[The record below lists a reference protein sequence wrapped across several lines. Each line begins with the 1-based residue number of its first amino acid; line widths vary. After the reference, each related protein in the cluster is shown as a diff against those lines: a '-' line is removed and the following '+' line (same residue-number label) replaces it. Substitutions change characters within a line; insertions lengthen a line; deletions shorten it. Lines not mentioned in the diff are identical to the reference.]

1 MRRDYM
7 LSIRV
12 HGTVLAMLCWVPL
25 VLAQQAE
32 PPKEVSEPASLV
44 IEPEML
50 VLEVGDTR
58 KLEVSVLD
66 TEGGAVEAEI
76 LFFSLARRSVTID
89 KAGKVTAHAPGNFRV
104 SVGVRRKDKSL
115 LRKNV
120 SVKVSYPPLQE
131 MGFVGLR
138 NEMYQGTSVELKVH
152 VTDASG
158 AVRNDEVVQF
168 SVSDSKLARILSPGV
183 LKVEGVG
190 DVNVIAQAGG
200 IKTEET
206 VQIIPNPV
214 QSIELIVDQ
223 TVARTG
229 DVLHFT
235 ARGKDALGR
244 QVNYLPISFSV
255 SFQPTEHPAPGA
267 SGQIDNQGRFVAELP
282 GRYTVVASSGGMSE
296 RQTVEIRARNVGRK
310 LELVG
315 HAPVRDK
322 HTSDL
327 WVWEGVDG
335 RDYAVTGTW
344 SADGEAYFWD
354 VTDPANMKQI
364 GSYKVDA
371 RTVNDVKVSADGR
384 ICVISREGASNRR
397 NGLVILDVSNPAEVK
412 ELSAFD
418 EGLTGGVHNVFIYQ
432 DHVYAINNSRR
443 YDVIDISDPAVPNRV
458 GQFEL
463 DTPGH
468 SVHDVWVV
476 DGIAYSSN
484 WHDGVQLVD
493 VGNGIAGGS
502 PSNPVKIDSY
512 AYPNG
517 WNHAAFPYFSESTGK
532 FFVIAGDEAFPNG
545 FGVGSKKPTIP
556 AGWLH
561 FIDFSNPG
569 NPEEVA
575 RFEIPGAGTHNIWI
589 EDDTLYVGYYNAGLR
604 VIDISGELMGDLYRQ
619 GREIAWYLPFDPDGF
634 IANAPMTWGPQPH
647 KGVIFLSDHSSGLW
661 AVRFAD
667 QEK

>member
-200 IKTEET
+200 
-206 VQIIPNPV
+206 
-214 QSIELIVDQ
+214 
-223 TVARTG
+223 
-229 DVLHFT
+229 
-235 ARGKDALGR
+235 
-244 QVNYLPISFSV
+244 
-255 SFQPTEHPAPGA
+255 
-267 SGQIDNQGRFVAELP
+267 
-282 GRYTVVASSGGMSE
+282 
-296 RQTVEIRARNVGRK
+296 
-310 LELVG
+310 
-315 HAPVRDK
+315 
-322 HTSDL
+322 
-327 WVWEGVDG
+327 
-335 RDYAVTGTW
+335 
-344 SADGEAYFWD
+344 
-354 VTDPANMKQI
+354 
-364 GSYKVDA
+364 
-371 RTVNDVKVSADGR
+371 
-384 ICVISREGASNRR
+384 
-397 NGLVILDVSNPAEVK
+397 
-412 ELSAFD
+412 
-418 EGLTGGVHNVFIYQ
+418 
-432 DHVYAINNSRR
+432 
-443 YDVIDISDPAVPNRV
+443 
-458 GQFEL
+458 
-463 DTPGH
+463 
-468 SVHDVWVV
+468 
-476 DGIAYSSN
+476 
-484 WHDGVQLVD
+484 
-493 VGNGIAGGS
+493 
-502 PSNPVKIDSY
+502 
-512 AYPNG
+512 
-517 WNHAAFPYFSESTGK
+517 
-532 FFVIAGDEAFPNG
+532 
-545 FGVGSKKPTIP
+545 
-556 AGWLH
+556 
-561 FIDFSNPG
+561 
-569 NPEEVA
+569 
-575 RFEIPGAGTHNIWI
+575 
-589 EDDTLYVGYYNAGLR
+589 
-604 VIDISGELMGDLYRQ
+604 
-619 GREIAWYLPFDPDGF
+619 
-634 IANAPMTWGPQPH
+634 
-647 KGVIFLSDHSSGLW
+647 
-661 AVRFAD
+661 
-667 QEK
+667 